1 MSSSQFLSS
10 ASALV
15 AAPSRPSRRQPAIVR
30 QCNRLAKQLAVLATN
45 RVRPLCEQAVQAGEW
60 DALAEPTGLALP
72 PEESVDLYTQG
83 LCCLALTA
91 ALARSISKR
100 ESEQDQ
106 NELISV
112 LSWLP
117 LSLQD
122 PFKQMLLAVPLA
134 QTIAELQELSAA
146 ALSLSAG
153 EQLATRATAPT
164 LQALQQDPLIY
175 CYEQFLRHYRPSLR
189 NAGSIYATP
198 APVVSYMVRS
208 VDLVLKQAFALRQG
222 LVELGS
228 FEVIDPAVGSGAFL
242 HGLIEFLYSQLGQRA
257 ELERWSHFVVEQ
269 LLPNLR
275 GYELLPAPWLVAY
288 LSLGLK
294 LAACGYDLRQRPGQL
309 SLALGDGLLWLARE
323 PAHTGLPVLIGNPP
337 YGNFGRPTRYPWLRL
352 LLQDYKRDLG
362 ERKLNLDDDF
372 IKFIRC
378 GQWYIEQAG
387 CGLLAFITS
396 HTYLDGLTHRR
407 MRESLLASFDEIYL
421 LDLHGNSQRATP
433 AGDGD
438 AEPDENVF
446 PIRQGVAIGLFVRHR
461 DAARSRRTA
470 PRRATVHYAALRG
483 SRREKYARLERM
495 DLASTPWQRLQPQ
508 PRLYFFVPRILTRLA
523 EWERYPALPEIF
535 PIYGTGIK
543 THLDAVLVGPSDE
556 AIASQIATYLAE
568 HGQEEQAQG
577 TRAASD
583 ERRRGTPQH
592 KARLLRQLSGLPPQQ
607 LYRDY
612 AYRPFDTRRIAYWP
626 PAIEAG
632 DHRFALMRHAL
643 PPNILL
649 VTTRQLSQ
657 GSFQHV
663 FVSQTLTDMCLL
675 SSATRECAYVFP
687 LYLFEF
693 EEAPEEAGTGARA
706 RARARARAARP
717 NLSPA
722 FIAALASR
730 LNLRFVPWGS
740 GDLLSS
746 FGPEAVLAYLYAI
759 LHASIYR
766 QRYSEQLSSDFPRCP
781 LPAHRT
787 SFRLLYCIGSRLLKL
802 HLQTSLPHPS
812 AYLLPP
818 AQAQARRLRIEFV
831 HYTADGRLW
840 LNAQQALEGL
850 PPECWRFRIGHYQIS
865 ARWLQERLG
874 QELTPAEYERYR
886 LLLAILTET
895 QELMAQSS
903 SALEALLP

>member
-1 MSSSQFLSS
+1 MPPQVLPS
-10 ASALV
+10 AAELV
-15 AAPSRPSRRQPAIVR
+15 AASSGPQRRQPAIVR
-30 QCNRLAKQLAVLATN
+30 QCNRLAKQLAILAASC
-45 RVRPLCEQAVQAGEW
+45 VRPLCEQAVQAGQW
-60 DALAEPTGLALP
+60 DSLAEPTGSALP

-100 ESEQDQ
+100 ESECEQ
-106 NELISV
+106 NGLPLV

-122 PFKQMLLAVPLA
+122 PFRQLLLAPTLA
-134 QTIAELQELSAA
+134 KTIAELQELSAA

-153 EQLATRATAPT
+153 EQLAPQATAPMV
-164 LQALQQDPLIY
+164 QALQQDPLIY
-175 CYEQFLRHYRPSLR
+175 CHEQFLRHYRPSLR

-198 APVVSYMVRS
+198 VPVISYMVRS
-208 VDLVLKQAFALRQG
+208 VDLVLKEAFALRQG

-242 HGLIEFLYSQLGQRA
+242 QGLIEFLYSQFCLLG
-257 ELERWSHFVVEQ
+257 ELERWPRFVVEQ

-275 GYELLPAPWLVAY
+275 GYELLPAPWLVAH

-294 LAACGYDLRQRPGQL
+294 LAACGYDLRQRPGHL

-372 IKFIRC
+372 IKFMRC
-378 GQWYIEQAG
+378 AQWYIEQAG

-433 AGDGD
+433 AGETG
-438 AEPDENVF
+438 PDENVF
-446 PIRQGVAIGLFVRHR
+446 PIRQGVAIGFFVRRR
-461 DAARSRRTA
+461 DPGRCRQAA
-470 PRRATVHYAALRG
+470 PRRATVHYATLRG
-483 SRREKYARLERM
+483 SRCEKYAHLERM

-508 PRLYFFVPRILTRLA
+508 PRLYFFVPRILTRQA

-535 PIYGTGIK
+535 PLYGTGIK

-556 AIASQIATYLAE
+556 AIASQIAAYLAE

-577 TRAASD
+577 TRAASE

-643 PPNILL
+643 QPNILL

-663 FVSQTLTDMCLL
+663 FVSKDLTDMCLL

-687 LYLFEF
+687 LYLL
-693 EEAPEEAGTGARA
+693 EEETEEGAGAEAGT
-706 RARARARAARP
+706 RARAARP
-717 NLSPA
+717 NLAPT

-759 LHASIYR
+759 LHAPIYR

-781 LPAHRT
+781 LPAHRI
-787 SFRLLYCIGSRLLKL
+787 SFRLLSRIGSRLLRL
-802 HLQTSLPHPS
+802 HLQTSLPHPA
-812 AYLLPP
+812 AYVLPP
-818 AQAQARRLRIEFV
+818 SQTTRLRIEFV

-840 LNAQQALEGL
+840 LNAHQALEGL

-874 QELTPAEYERYR
+874 QELTAAEYERYR

-903 SALEALLP
+903 SALEALLS